1 MGCSVGSRVFS
12 AVPKTVRLK
21 GSPVN
26 IAPRVA
32 KAKEKENLPVEMADR
47 IITSNWSRYA
57 INPRHVVVAYG
68 I

>member
-1 MGCSVGSRVFS
+1 LGQSRTEALSHERYSSSPSKTLRAARAAQFGSRVFS

-32 KAKEKENLPVEMADR
+32 KAKEKEKPA
-47 IITSNWSRYA
+47 
-57 INPRHVVVAYG
+57 G
-68 I
+68 